1 MSGTAVRQR
10 RPVRLASAGA
20 LIAAVFIGVAARL
33 CQLAIVDGKRL
44 ANLAHRQ
51 HSETEQVTPLRGAIL
66 DRFGEPLAMSIRAAS
81 VFVRPAELPDDGS
94 GAAVARALRI
104 PRGQWLQKVSTTSP
118 FAWVKRQASP
128 EELERLRELNVRGIG
143 TVSELRRFYPH
154 GRMAASVI
162 GFAGIDSQG
171 LEGIELAYDSYLR
184 GPTAEMSV
192 ERDARG
198 RKFLVAGFDGDMPRQ
213 GASVTLTLD
222 SSLQYV
228 AERELDRRVAETR
241 AKGGLVLMLDP
252 RRGEILALAQNPAFD
267 PNRRI
272 GLDPELWRNRAVT
285 DAYEPGSTM
294 KGLLAAAAIEHHV
307 VTVAD
312 RFFCEKGHYRFAGHT
327 IHDHHGYG
335 WLTFP
340 EIFQVSSNVGA
351 TKIGE
356 RLGAKAYYQTL
367 RAFGIGEPTGVDI
380 SGEQAGILR
389 PLGSWKPIDLAT
401 ASFGQGVAVTP
412 LQLAAAYAALAN
424 GGILM
429 RPYIVKR
436 IVDENGEEII
446 ANQPL
451 VVRRVVAEA
460 TAREVTKILEGVIAA
475 KGTAPLAAVP
485 GLKIAGKTGTAQK
498 VDFERGGYSRGRIA
512 SFVGYLPADDPQ
524 LVMLVIID
532 EPQTTIWGGT
542 AAAPAFREIAA
553 ASAERLGLQ
562 PKAPAADDSTATPV
576 SDGRSREPQTP
587 TPMSFV
593 GLSLR
598 EALERASAE
607 GLTVDV
613 VGSGYVVRQDPPP
626 GLTATTGGPVRLELG
641 PSGVPPG

>member
-1 MSGTAVRQR
+1 MSGTQARQR
-10 RPVRLASAGA
+10 RPVRLATACAMIGA
-20 LIAAVFIGVAARL
+20 VLVGVAVRL
-33 CQLAIVDGKRL
+33 CQLAIFDGERL
-44 ANLAHRQ
+44 ASLAHRQ

-66 DRFGEPLAMSIRAAS
+66 DRFGEPLAMSIRADS
-81 VFVRPAELPDDGS
+81 VFVRPADLPDDGS

-104 PRGQWLQKVSTTSP
+104 PHGQWLQTVSTTSP

-128 EELERLRELNVRGIG
+128 VELERLRELNVRGIG

-154 GRMAASVI
+154 GRMAAPVI

-171 LEGIELAYDSYLR
+171 LEGIELAYDRYLR

-198 RKFLVAGFDGDMPRQ
+198 RKFLAAGLDGEMPRQ
-213 GASVTLTLD
+213 GANVTLTLD

-272 GLDPELWRNRAVT
+272 GIAPELRRNRAVA

-294 KGLLAAAAIEHHV
+294 KGLLAAAALEHRS

-312 RFFCEKGHYRFAGHT
+312 RFFCENGHYGFAGHT

-340 EIFQVSSNVGA
+340 EILQVSSNIGA
-351 TKIGE
+351 TKVGE

-367 RAFGIGEPTGVDI
+367 RAFGVGAPTGVDLA
-380 SGEQAGILR
+380 GEQAGILR
-389 PLGSWKPIDLAT
+389 PLLAWKPIDLAT

-436 IVDENGEEII
+436 IVDENGEELV
-446 ANQPL
+446 ANQPT
-451 VVRRVVAEA
+451 VVRRVVSEA
-460 TAREVTKILEGVIAA
+460 TAEQVTKILEGVIAA

-498 VDFERGGYSRGRIA
+498 VDFDRGGYSRGRIA
-512 SFVGYLPADDPQ
+512 SFVGYFPADDPQ

-542 AAAPAFREIAA
+542 AAAPAFRAIAVAAAERIGVQPDTSAGEDAIAA
-553 ASAERLGLQ
+553 QG
-562 PKAPAADDSTATPV
+562 P
-576 SDGRSREPQTP
+576 DGRSREAQPNAP
-587 TPMSFV
+587 TSFV

-626 GLTATTGGPVRLELG
+626 GRSLAAGRPIRLELE
-641 PSGVPPG
+641 PSGEPLG

>member
-1 MSGTAVRQR
+1 MSGTQVRQR
-10 RPVRLASAGA
+10 RPVRLATACAMIGA
-20 LIAAVFIGVAARL
+20 VLVGVAARL
-33 CQLAIVDGKRL
+33 CQLAIFDGERL
-44 ANLAHRQ
+44 ASLAHRQ

-66 DRFGEPLAMSIRAAS
+66 DRFGEPLAMSIRADS
-81 VFVRPAELPDDGS
+81 VFVRPADLPDDGS

-104 PRGQWLQKVSTTSP
+104 PHGQWLQTVSTTSP

-128 EELERLRELNVRGIG
+128 VELERLRELNVPGIG

-154 GRMAASVI
+154 GRMAAPVI

-171 LEGIELAYDSYLR
+171 LEGIELAYDRYLR

-198 RKFLVAGFDGDMPRQ
+198 RKFLAAGLDGEMPRQ
-213 GASVTLTLD
+213 GANVTLTLD

-272 GLDPELWRNRAVT
+272 GIAPELRRNRAVA

-294 KGLLAAAAIEHHV
+294 KGLLAAAALEHRS

-312 RFFCEKGHYRFAGHT
+312 RFFCESGHYGFAGHT

-340 EIFQVSSNVGA
+340 EILQVSSNIGA
-351 TKIGE
+351 TKIAE

-367 RAFGIGEPTGVDI
+367 RAFGLGAPTGVDL

-389 PLGSWKPIDLAT
+389 PLLAWKPIDLAT

-436 IVDENGEEII
+436 VVDENGEELV
-446 ANQPL
+446 ANQPT
-451 VVRRVVAEA
+451 VVRRVVSEA
-460 TAREVTKILEGVIAA
+460 TAVQVTKILEGVIAA

-498 VDFERGGYSRGRIA
+498 VDFDRGGYSRGRIA
-512 SFVGYLPADDPQ
+512 SFVGYFPADDPQ

-542 AAAPAFREIAA
+542 AAAPAFRAIAVAAAERIGVQPDTSAGEDPIAA
-553 ASAERLGLQ
+553 QG
-562 PKAPAADDSTATPV
+562 P
-576 SDGRSREPQTP
+576 DGRSREAQPNAP
-587 TPMSFV
+587 TSFV

-626 GLTATTGGPVRLELG
+626 GRSLAAGRAIRLELE
-641 PSGVPPG
+641 PSGEPLG

>member
-1 MSGTAVRQR
+1 M
-10 RPVRLASAGA
+10 
-20 LIAAVFIGVAARL
+20 
-33 CQLAIVDGKRL
+33 
-44 ANLAHRQ
+44 
-51 HSETEQVTPLRGAIL
+51 
-66 DRFGEPLAMSIRAAS
+66 
-81 VFVRPAELPDDGS
+81 PDDGS

-104 PRGQWLQKVSTTSP
+104 PHGQWLQTVSTTSP

-128 EELERLRELNVRGIG
+128 VELERLRELNVRGIG

-171 LEGIELAYDSYLR
+171 LEGIELAYDRYLR

-198 RKFLVAGFDGDMPRQ
+198 RKFLAAGLDGEMPRQ
-213 GASVTLTLD
+213 GANVTLTLD

-272 GLDPELWRNRAVT
+272 GIAPELRRNRAVA

-294 KGLLAAAAIEHHV
+294 KGLLAAAALEHRS

-312 RFFCEKGHYRFAGHT
+312 RFFCENGHYGFAGHT

-340 EIFQVSSNVGA
+340 EILQVSSNIGA
-351 TKIGE
+351 TKVGE

-367 RAFGIGEPTGVDI
+367 RAFGVGAPTGVDLA
-380 SGEQAGILR
+380 GEQAGILR
-389 PLGSWKPIDLAT
+389 PLLAWKPIDLAT

-436 IVDENGEEII
+436 IVDENGEELV
-446 ANQPL
+446 ANQPT
-451 VVRRVVAEA
+451 VVRRVVSEA
-460 TAREVTKILEGVIAA
+460 TAEQVTKILEGVIAA

-498 VDFERGGYSRGRIA
+498 VDFDRGGYSRGRIA
-512 SFVGYLPADDPQ
+512 SFVGYFPADDPQ

-542 AAAPAFREIAA
+542 AAAPAFRAIAVAAAERIGVQPDTSAGEDSIAA
-553 ASAERLGLQ
+553 QG
-562 PKAPAADDSTATPV
+562 P
-576 SDGRSREPQTP
+576 DGRSREAQRKRADE
-587 TPMSFV
+587 
-593 GLSLR
+593 LR
-598 EALERASAE
+598 RALASRGSRASE
-607 GLTVDV
+607 RRRFDG
-613 VGSGYVVRQDPPP
+613 
-626 GLTATTGGPVRLELG
+626 
-641 PSGVPPG
+641 